1 MLTGIAIRKERNRM
15 FLKRMVMA
23 SVAVGLL
30 ASPVIA
36 GTANAAV
43 HSPGH
48 SVSGSPAARMAA
60 PLASAPET
68 FRNES
73 TGRCIDDVPLE
84 ALDCTGEVDQ
94 QWLVT
99 VLSDGTRMLQNVIQ
113 GDCLAA
119 SGAHGILAE
128 TCDTRVTAERWIIQR
143 RSDGSIG
150 FQNDQT
156 KGCAQD
162 TVQTQLRMTGCD
174 GSASESWQ

>member
-1 MLTGIAIRKERNRM
+1 M
-15 FLKRMVMA
+15 FLKRTIMA
-23 SVAVGLL
+23 SIAVGLL
-30 ASPVIA
+30 ASPAIA

-43 HSPGH
+43 HSAGQP
-48 SVSGSPAARMAA
+48 VTSGSVVRMAA

-99 VLSDGTRMLQNVIQ
+99 VFSNGTRMLQNVIQ

-119 SGAHGILAE
+119 SGAHGILTE
-128 TCDTRVTAERWIIQR
+128 TCDTRVKAERWIIQH

-156 KGCAQD
+156 MGCVQD
-162 TVQTQLRMTGCD
+162 TVATQLRMTGCD
-174 GSASESWQ
+174 GSTSESWK